1 MQDQAPIV
9 GRPRGNAWRVLE
21 ADGIE
26 WEGQVYLIGDQIDLM
41 E

>member
-9 GRPRGNAWRVLE
+9 GRPRGNAWRMLQ

-26 WEGQVYLIGDQIDLM
+26 WEVVSYA
-41 E
+41 